1 MIRHTGSQQL
11 FVSPLRFRDR
21 EIRHAHIR
29 PIDDGSET
37 SRTIRCVVL
46 RFETTIAATDVRS
59 RRAPGRTLMKRVAC
73 ACIVVVALAAAGDA
87 HAQTNYPEQSV
98 RILVGFPPG
107 VAPDVTAR
115 LLADKFTEAWGKA
128 VVVENITGAG
138 SNIATDR
145 AAKAAPDGY
154 TLLMGGNSALVM
166 SPSLYDKLPYDPI
179 KDFAPISQVFI
190 AANLLVVHPGVPAK
204 TLPELVALARAQPGK
219 LTYGHAGVGT
229 SQHLGAELF
238 KYMAHVDIQPVAYR
252 GTTAVLP
259 DLLAGRLTM
268 SFANISNA
276 LPLVREGRLR
286 AFAVTSRVRSAVAPD
301 LPTMAELGYPGF
313 EAVPWFGLLAPAG
326 TPPAIIDKVYR
337 ETVRVLALSEVRRSL
352 EMLGI
357 DTIGNSPAEF
367 AAVIKAEIPQWAA
380 IIKGAGIKS
389 SE

>member
-1 MIRHTGSQQL
+1 
-11 FVSPLRFRDR
+11 
-21 EIRHAHIR
+21 
-29 PIDDGSET
+29 
-37 SRTIRCVVL
+37 
-46 RFETTIAATDVRS
+46 
-59 RRAPGRTLMKRVAC
+59 MKRVAR
-73 ACIVVVALAAAGDA
+73 ACVVVAALAAAGDA
-87 HAQTNYPEQSV
+87 LAQASYPEQSV

-204 TLPELVALARAQPGK
+204 SLPELVALARAQPGK

-286 AFAVTSRVRSAVAPD
+286 AFAVTSRVRSAAD
-301 LPTMAELGYPGF
+301 LPTMAESGYPGF

-337 ETVRVLALSEVRRSL
+337 ETVRVLALSEVRRNL

-367 AAVIKAEIPQWAA
+367 AVVIKAEIPQWAA